1 MNLKI
6 LRKELKTL
14 SQKHPV
20 SDLWTSI
27 FFLLD
32 EYEAELREIFYQ
44 IEHEPAHEGRPRS
57 YRYMEG
63 WLDGARFALEKLE
76 KILGEKVPLGR
87 QLGLLVAGRETSR
100 YACNKKEMPKQTV
113 LERLPEPASRPA
125 VNPHRTRRV
134 LKNESGRF
142 KKGIGESWIHG

>member
-14 SQKHPV
+14 SEKHPV
-20 SDLWTSI
+20 DDLWTSI

-44 IEHEPAHEGRPRS
+44 IEHEPAHEECPRS

-63 WLDGARFALEKLE
+63 WLDGAGFVLEKLKE
-76 KILGEKVPLGR
+76 ILGE
-87 QLGLLVAGRETSR
+87 ETS
-100 YACNKKEMPKQTV
+100 E
-113 LERLPEPASRPA
+113 
-125 VNPHRTRRV
+125 
-134 LKNESGRF
+134 
-142 KKGIGESWIHG
+142 